1 MWSMER
7 GIEICTNRYRWSR
20 WEDSVWIKW
29 RRNYRQFTWNKNCG
43 PNPNSKWE
51 IVKECKKFS
60 PGDKMC
66 DLCTS
71 EKLYILKCAN
81 DVNNINLRNDVG
93 TRCCHVRNTRL
104 GAITWI
110 LRGTIAAKW
119 STLQLSPPKIA
130 SNWPNTW
137 RHNTVPAGMS
147 KQNTKTRWHLKSCVA
162 TKRL

>member
-1 MWSMER
+1 MSVCWKFKFSKQKAKENLLNLNLSTETTSNAYYIGM
-7 GIEICTNRYRWSR
+7 TSPPFKSR
-20 WEDSVWIKW
+20 FNQHKHSFRTET
-29 RRNYRQFTWNKNCG
+29 RRNSTALSQFTWNKNCG
-43 PNPNSKWE
+43 PTPNLKWE
-51 IVKECKKFS
+51 IIKECKKFS

-110 LRGTIAAKW
+110 LRGTNAAKW
-119 STLQLSPPKIA
+119 STLH
-130 SNWPNTW
+130 
-137 RHNTVPAGMS
+137 RHPQ
-147 KQNTKTRWHLKSCVA
+147 K
-162 TKRL
+162 